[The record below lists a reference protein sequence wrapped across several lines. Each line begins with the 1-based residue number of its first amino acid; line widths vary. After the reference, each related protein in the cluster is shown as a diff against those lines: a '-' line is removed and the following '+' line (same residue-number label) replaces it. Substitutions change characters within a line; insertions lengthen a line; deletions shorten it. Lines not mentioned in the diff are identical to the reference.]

1 MIPTGVTALLLPPA
15 CYSSA
20 TTGGLRSYRS
30 PEHRARLGDLSRCG
44 PGIGSSSHRAD
55 PLGTHSVTLTAHPI
69 G

>member
-30 PEHRARLGDLSRCG
+30 RSIAHV
-44 PGIGSSSHRAD
+44 
-55 PLGTHSVTLTAHPI
+55 SVTSAVAAPVSDRVLTRQIPSELLR
-69 G
+69 